1 MTKKKLIFPIYL
13 LLAAAVMTGLV
24 IGWIGGSRTVESGT
38 VNSAAGPVV
47 SEISSGQNAEVQ
59 GNHPEEAGAES
70 GENLEEE
77 GEEPE
82 EEKEPIIAEEKD
94 VWNILLIGQD
104 KREGEE
110 RQRSDSMM
118 ILSINSADHVIRVV
132 SIMRDMYVSIPRHKS
147 YRINTAYALG
157 GMELLDETLYENFGV
172 KIDGNVEV
180 DFDTF
185 ISAVAEVGD
194 IAMELT
200 AEEAAYLNSIPFAEL
215 SDEAQY
221 WHLTEGM
228 NLMNPEQALAYAR
241 TRFVGSADFER
252 TERQRKVL
260 LAAFNNIRGRSKV
273 ETLNLLNKLLPFVET
288 DLSTE
293 EMMQHIIDMKGEE
306 YEIDASYRL
315 PVTGTFTAETVD
327 GMSVIM
333 PDTEAN
339 AQYLH
344 GFLYEELPM
353 PVPSQEDAAIEM
365 EIALMQRSGYNAPSP
380 VKLVEY
386 RKSLRESIDTE
397 IYDHVAAFVA
407 AEDAKWSMLFAWP
420 YFTESIEDP
429 KSDCWDLVEKAGEI
443 TLKDSIAGNDITVQ
457 YSETARTFAA
467 GINDCA
473 AVIENAA
480 PEAAEDLRTCGE
492 TMLQAAKDHDAG
504 KLRRVY
510 EMLSDMDHYLFNY
523 DSTDKTQLTRTYFET
538 LVSLKALADE

>member
-1 MTKKKLIFPIYL
+1 MDKRKKTVIILI
-13 LLAAAVMTGLV
+13 LAAVIVLASLVTGWFYGV
-24 IGWIGGSRTVESGT
+24 RTARPGSAGNPEAPVTENPAPEPAAETEGG
-38 VNSAAGPVV
+38 
-47 SEISSGQNAEVQ
+47 
-59 GNHPEEAGAES
+59 S
-70 GENLEEE
+70 GENNAESTEPQ
-77 GEEPE
+77 EEPAT
-82 EEKEPIIAEEKD
+82 EEKETIIAEEKD

-132 SIMRDMYVSIPRHKS
+132 SIMRDMYVAIPRHKS

-273 ETLNLLNKLLPFVET
+273 ETLNLMNKLLPYVET
-288 DLSTE
+288 DLSVE
-293 EMMQHIIDMKGEE
+293 ELMQHIIDMKGEE

-315 PVTGTFTAETVD
+315 PVTGTFTAETVE

-339 AQYLH
+339 AEYLH

-365 EIALMQRSGYNAPSP
+365 EIALMQRSDNTAPSP

-386 RKSLRESIDTE
+386 RKSLRGSIDPAV
-397 IYDHVAAFVA
+397 YDHVAAFVA

-420 YFTESIEDP
+420 YFVESIEDP
-429 KSDCWDLVEKAGEI
+429 ESDCWDMVEKTGEI
-443 TLKDSIAGNDITVQ
+443 TLKDNIAGNDITVQ
-457 YSETARTFAA
+457 YSETARTFAK
-467 GINDCA
+467 GISDCA
-473 AVIENAA
+473 SVMENASTA
-480 PEAAEDLRTCGE
+480 VAADLRACGDA
-492 TMLQAAKDHDAG
+492 MLEAEKDHDAAA
-504 KLRRVY
+504 LRHVY

-523 DSTDKTQLTRTYFET
+523 DSTDKTQLTRTYFGT
-538 LVSLKALADE
+538 LESLKPLMD

>member
-1 MTKKKLIFPIYL
+1 MNKRKKTVIILI
-13 LLAAAVMTGLV
+13 LAAVIVLASLVTGWFYGV
-24 IGWIGGSRTVESGT
+24 RTARPGSAGNPEAPVTENPEPEPAAETEGG
-38 VNSAAGPVV
+38 
-47 SEISSGQNAEVQ
+47 
-59 GNHPEEAGAES
+59 S
-70 GENLEEE
+70 GENIAESTEPQ
-77 GEEPE
+77 EEPAT
-82 EEKEPIIAEEKD
+82 EEKETIIAEEKD

-132 SIMRDMYVSIPRHKS
+132 SIMRDMYVAIPRHKS

-273 ETLNLLNKLLPFVET
+273 ETLNLMNKLLPYVET
-288 DLSTE
+288 DLSVE
-293 EMMQHIIDMKGEE
+293 ELMQHIIDMKGEE

-315 PVTGTFTAETVD
+315 PVTGTFTAETVE

-339 AQYLH
+339 AEYLH

-365 EIALMQRSGYNAPSP
+365 EIALMQRSDNTAPSP

-386 RKSLRESIDTE
+386 RKSLRGSIDPAV
-397 IYDHVAAFVA
+397 YDHVAAFVA

-420 YFTESIEDP
+420 YFVESIEDP
-429 KSDCWDLVEKAGEI
+429 ESDCWDMVEKTGEI
-443 TLKDSIAGNDITVQ
+443 TLKDNIAGNDITVQ
-457 YSETARTFAA
+457 YSETARTFAK
-467 GINDCA
+467 GISDCA
-473 AVIENAA
+473 SVMENASTA
-480 PEAAEDLRTCGE
+480 VAADLRACGDA
-492 TMLQAAKDHDAG
+492 MLEAEKDHDAAA
-504 KLRRVY
+504 LRHVY

-523 DSTDKTQLTRTYFET
+523 DSTDKTQLTRTYFGT
-538 LVSLKALADE
+538 LESLKPLMD

>member
-1 MTKKKLIFPIYL
+1 MEKKRLTLLTLVLLIV
-13 LLAAAVMTGLV
+13 AAVAAGLV
-24 IGWIGGSRTVESGT
+24 IGWVGGSRKVQTVP
-38 VNSAAGPVV
+38 VNNPIENTETEENPAPASVV
-47 SEISSGQNAEVQ
+47 
-59 GNHPEEAGAES
+59 EEAVEAE
-70 GENLEEE
+70 
-77 GEEPE
+77 EEPE
-82 EEKEPIIAEEKD
+82 EPEEVRDPIIAEEKD

-132 SIMRDMYVSIPRHKS
+132 SIMRDMYVAIPRHKS

-273 ETLNLLNKLLPFVET
+273 ETLNLMNKLLPYVET
-288 DLSTE
+288 DLSVE
-293 EMMQHIIDMKGEE
+293 ELMQHIIDMKGEE

-333 PDTEAN
+333 PDTKAN
-339 AQYLH
+339 AEYLH

-365 EIALMQRSGYNAPSP
+365 EIALMQRSDNTAPSP

-386 RKSLRESIDTE
+386 RKSLRGSIDPV

-420 YFTESIEDP
+420 YFVESIEDP
-429 KSDCWDLVEKAGEI
+429 ESDCWDMVEKTGEI
-443 TLKDSIAGNDITVQ
+443 TLKDNIAGNDITVQ
-457 YSETARTFAA
+457 YSETARTFAK
-467 GINDCA
+467 GISDCA
-473 AVIENAA
+473 SVMENASLTV
-480 PEAAEDLRTCGE
+480 AADLRACGE
-492 TMLQAAKDHDAG
+492 AMLDAEKDHDAAA
-504 KLRRVY
+504 LRRVY
-510 EMLSDMDHYLFNY
+510 EMLSDLDHYLFNY
-523 DSTDKTQLTRTYFET
+523 DSTDKTQLTRTYYET
-538 LVSLKALADE
+538 LESLKNLDD